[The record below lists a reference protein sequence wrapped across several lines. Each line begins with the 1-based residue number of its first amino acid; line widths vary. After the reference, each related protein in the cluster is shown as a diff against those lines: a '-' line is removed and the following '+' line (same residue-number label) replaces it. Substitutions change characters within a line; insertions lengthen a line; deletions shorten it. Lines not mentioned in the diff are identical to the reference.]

1 MDLGLDGKVAIVTGA
16 GRGLGEAIALALARE
31 RVNVVIDDINT
42 VAANRVKEKAIALGS
57 RSLAYDADITKAVDV
72 ERMVEEVEKEYGRL
86 DILVNNAVAP
96 NSFRRT
102 LFMETDLSEW
112 VQILNVNL
120 TGTFIC
126 SKAVA
131 KAMIKRR
138 KGKIINMS
146 SFAAN
151 LPAAG
156 FAAYSASKAGVEG
169 LSKTM
174 AGELGQY
181 GISVIY
187 IRPGVIETEIT
198 KSFHQGE
205 HGEWMLKPIPLQ
217 RFGKPSEI
225 GDLVVFLASEAA
237 NYINGGP
244 IPIDGG
250 KFVIQF

>member
-131 KAMIKRR
+131 KVMIKRR

-156 FAAYSASKAGVEG
+156 FAAYSASKAGIEA

>member
-1 MDLGLDGKVAIVTGA
+1 MELGLHDKVAIITGA
-16 GRGLGEAIALALARE
+16 GRGLGEAIALAFARE
-31 RVNVVIDDINT
+31 RVNVVIDDVNGA
-42 VAANRVKEKAIALGS
+42 AANNVKEKVIALGS
-57 RSLAYDADITKAVDV
+57 KAMAFDVDITKAKDV
-72 ERMVEEVEKEYGRL
+72 VAMVESVEKEFGRI

-96 NSFRRT
+96 NSFRRV

-112 VQILNVNL
+112 TNILNVSL

-131 KAMIKRR
+131 KVMIKNR

-146 SFAAN
+146 SIAAN
-151 LPAAG
+151 LPASG
-156 FAAYSASKAGVEG
+156 QAAYSTSKAGIEG
-169 LSKTM
+169 LSKVM
-174 AGELGQY
+174 AGELGKY
-181 GISVIY
+181 GINVIY

-198 KSFHQGE
+198 KPLHQGE
-205 HGEWMLKPIPLQ
+205 LGEKMLRPIALQ
-217 RFGKPSEI
+217 RFGNPSEI

-250 KFVIQF
+250 KYIIQF

>member
-1 MDLGLDGKVAIVTGA
+1 MELGLHDKVAIITGA
-16 GRGLGEAIALALARE
+16 GRGLGEAIALAFARE
-31 RVNVVIDDINT
+31 KVNVVIDDVNGA
-42 VAANRVKEKAIALGS
+42 AANNVKEKVIALGS
-57 RSLAYDADITKAVDV
+57 KAMAFDVDITKAKDV
-72 ERMVEEVEKEYGRL
+72 VAMVESVEKEFGRI

-96 NSFRRT
+96 NSFRRV

-112 VQILNVNL
+112 TNILNVSL

-131 KAMIKRR
+131 KVMIKNR

-146 SFAAN
+146 SIAAN
-151 LPAAG
+151 LPASG
-156 FAAYSASKAGVEG
+156 QAAYSTSKAGIEG
-169 LSKTM
+169 LSKVM
-174 AGELGQY
+174 AGELGKY
-181 GISVIY
+181 GINVIY

-198 KSFHQGE
+198 KPLHQGE
-205 HGEWMLKPIPLQ
+205 LGEKMLRPIALQ

-250 KFVIQF
+250 KYIIQF